1 MKYTCQ
7 YKVLDL
13 FSYIMVKTKKELFF
27 FIILLVSFLN
37 AQFSKIDVTMDDRLL
52 KNDDRQILINLK
64 NEISRFF
71 INNSWDEEWSDLD
84 IKLNIQVIFEGTATK
99 NGKKNFLAQALI
111 STNEDQRFFDNSLQF
126 HFNQGSSL
134 YYDPVMFEPLPSFLS
149 YYANMILAGEIDT
162 YEPNE
167 GSKQYEIARSIAL
180 RGTSS
185 NFPKGWS
192 KRVQLADDMSSN
204 YGLRKARFAYYYAL
218 DLFKDGEIEESI
230 NQFNLMIKGIDE
242 VYDRIPREHYTLY
255 FLKSHASELSK
266 ILQILRQNNI
276 LQILIE
282 LDPSNR
288 DIYEGGL
295 KKISR

>member
-1 MKYTCQ
+1 M
-7 YKVLDL
+7 LDL
-13 FSYIMVKTKKELFF
+13 FSNIMVKTKKELIF
-27 FIILLVSFLN
+27 FIVLLVSLLN

-71 INNSWDEEWSDLD
+71 INNSWDEEWSDLE
-84 IKLNIQVIFEGTATK
+84 IKLNIQIIFEGTATK

-255 FLKSHASELSK
+255 FLKSHASELSQ

-276 LQILIE
+276 LQILME

-288 DIYEGGL
+288 DIYEDGL

>member
-1 MKYTCQ
+1 M
-7 YKVLDL
+7 LDL
-13 FSYIMVKTKKELFF
+13 FSNIMVKTKKELIF
-27 FIILLVSFLN
+27 FIILLVSLLN

-71 INNSWDEEWSDLD
+71 INNSWDEEWSDLE
-84 IKLNIQVIFEGTATK
+84 IKLNIQIIFEGTATK

-111 STNEDQRFFDNSLQF
+111 STNKDQRFFDNSLQF

-192 KRVQLADDMSSN
+192 KRVQLTDDMSSN

-255 FLKSHASELSK
+255 FLKSHASELSQ

-276 LQILIE
+276 LQTLIE

-288 DIYEGGL
+288 DIYEDGL

>member
-1 MKYTCQ
+1 M
-7 YKVLDL
+7 LDL
-13 FSYIMVKTKKELFF
+13 FSNIMVKTKKELIF
-27 FIILLVSFLN
+27 FIVLLVSLLN

-71 INNSWDEEWSDLD
+71 INNSWDEEWSDLE
-84 IKLNIQVIFEGTATK
+84 IKLNIQIIFEGTATK

-134 YYDPVMFEPLPSFLS
+134 YYDPVMFEPLPSFLA

-162 YEPNE
+162 YEPNA

-192 KRVQLADDMSSN
+192 KRVQLTDDMSSN

-255 FLKSHASELSK
+255 FLKSHASELSQ

-276 LQILIE
+276 LQILME

-288 DIYEGGL
+288 DIYEDGL

>member
-1 MKYTCQ
+1 M
-7 YKVLDL
+7 LDL
-13 FSYIMVKTKKELFF
+13 FSNIMVKTKKELIF
-27 FIILLVSFLN
+27 FIILLVSLLN

-71 INNSWDEEWSDLD
+71 INNTWDEEWSDLE
-84 IKLNIQVIFEGTATK
+84 IKLNIQIIFEGTATK

-111 STNEDQRFFDNSLQF
+111 STNKDQRFFDNSLQF

-192 KRVQLADDMSSN
+192 KRVQLTDDMSSN

-255 FLKSHASELSK
+255 FLKSHASELSQ

-276 LQILIE
+276 LQTLIE

-288 DIYEGGL
+288 DIYEDGL

>member
-1 MKYTCQ
+1 M
-7 YKVLDL
+7 LDL
-13 FSYIMVKTKKELFF
+13 FSNIMVKTKKELIF
-27 FIILLVSFLN
+27 FIILLVSLLN

-71 INNSWDEEWSDLD
+71 INNTWDEEWSDLE
-84 IKLNIQVIFEGTATK
+84 IKLNIQIIFEGTATK

-111 STNEDQRFFDNSLQF
+111 STNKDQRFFDNSLQF

-192 KRVQLADDMSSN
+192 KRVQLTDDMSSN

-255 FLKSHASELSK
+255 FLKSHASELSQ
-266 ILQILRQNNI
+266 ILQILRQNNT
-276 LQILIE
+276 LQTLIE

-288 DIYEGGL
+288 DIYEDGL

>member
-1 MKYTCQ
+1 M
-7 YKVLDL
+7 LDL
-13 FSYIMVKTKKELFF
+13 FSNIMVKTKKELIF
-27 FIILLVSFLN
+27 FIVLLVSLLN

-71 INNSWDEEWSDLD
+71 INNSWDEEWSDLE
-84 IKLNIQVIFEGTATK
+84 IKLNIQIIFEGTATK

-111 STNEDQRFFDNSLQF
+111 STNKDQRFFDNSLQF

-192 KRVQLADDMSSN
+192 KRVQLTDDMSSN

-255 FLKSHASELSK
+255 FLKSHASELSQ
-266 ILQILRQNNI
+266 ILQILRQNNT
-276 LQILIE
+276 LQTLIE

-288 DIYEGGL
+288 DIYEDGL

>member
-1 MKYTCQ
+1 M
-7 YKVLDL
+7 LDL
-13 FSYIMVKTKKELFF
+13 FSNIMVKTKKELIF
-27 FIILLVSFLN
+27 FIILLVSLLN

-71 INNSWDEEWSDLD
+71 INNTWDEEWSDLE
-84 IKLNIQVIFEGTATK
+84 IKLNIQIIFEGTATK

-192 KRVQLADDMSSN
+192 KRVQLTDDMSSN

-255 FLKSHASELSK
+255 FLKSHASELSQ

-276 LQILIE
+276 LQTLIE

-288 DIYEGGL
+288 DIYEDGL

>member
-1 MKYTCQ
+1 M
-7 YKVLDL
+7 LGL
-13 FSYIMVKTKKELFF
+13 FSNIMEKTKKELIF
-27 FIILLVSFLN
+27 FIILLVSLLN
-37 AQFSKIDVTMDDRLL
+37 AQFSKVDVTMDDRLL

-64 NEISRFF
+64 NEVSRFF
-71 INNSWDEEWSDLD
+71 VNNSWDEEWTDLE
-84 IKLNIQVIFEGTATK
+84 IKLNIQIIFEGTTTK

-111 STNEDQRFFDNSLQF
+111 STNQDQRFFDNSLQF
-126 HFNQGSSL
+126 PFNPGSSL

-180 RGTSS
+180 RGASS

-192 KRVQLADDMSSN
+192 KRIQLADDMSSN

-230 NQFNLMIKGIDE
+230 NQFNSMIKGIDE

-255 FLKSHASELSK
+255 FLKSHATELSQ
-266 ILQILRQNNI
+266 ILQILRQNDI
-276 LQILIE
+276 LQSLMD

-288 DIYEGGL
+288 DIYEDGL

>member
-1 MKYTCQ
+1 M
-7 YKVLDL
+7 LDL
-13 FSYIMVKTKKELFF
+13 FSNIMVKTKKELIF
-27 FIILLVSFLN
+27 FIILLVSLLN
-37 AQFSKIDVTMDDRLL
+37 AQFSNIDVTMDDRLL

-71 INNSWDEEWSDLD
+71 INNTWDEEWSDLE
-84 IKLNIQVIFEGTATK
+84 IKLNIQIIFEGTATK

-134 YYDPVMFEPLPSFLS
+134 YYDPVMFEPLPSFLA

-192 KRVQLADDMSSN
+192 KRVQLTDDMSSN

-255 FLKSHASELSK
+255 FLKSHASELSQ
-266 ILQILRQNNI
+266 ILQILRQNNT
-276 LQILIE
+276 LQTLIE

-288 DIYEGGL
+288 DIYEDGL

>member
-1 MKYTCQ
+1 M
-7 YKVLDL
+7 LDL
-13 FSYIMVKTKKELFF
+13 FSIIMQKTKKELIF
-27 FIILLVSFLN
+27 FIILFTSILH
-37 AQFSKIDVTMDDRLL
+37 AQFVKVDVTMDDRLL

-71 INNSWDEEWSDLD
+71 INNTWDEEWTDLE
-84 IKLNIQVIFEGTATK
+84 IKLNIQLIFEGTATK

-111 STNEDQRFFDNSLQF
+111 STNQDQRFFDNALQF
-126 HFNQGSSL
+126 HFNPGSSL
-134 YYDPVMFEPLPSFLS
+134 YYDQVMFEPLPSFLS
-149 YYANMILAGEIDT
+149 YYANMVLAGEIDT
-162 YEPNE
+162 YELNE
-167 GSKQYEIARSIAL
+167 GSKQYEMARSIAL

-192 KRVQLADDMSSN
+192 RRVKLADDMSSN

-230 NQFNLMIKGIDE
+230 SQFNLMIKGINE

-255 FLKSHASELSK
+255 FLKSHASELSQ
-266 ILQILRQNNI
+266 ILQILRQHDI
-276 LQILIE
+276 LQNLVE

-288 DIYEGGL
+288 DIYEDVL

>member
-1 MKYTCQ
+1 M
-7 YKVLDL
+7 LDL
-13 FSYIMVKTKKELFF
+13 FSNIMVKTKKELIF
-27 FIILLVSFLN
+27 FIVLLVSLLN

-71 INNSWDEEWSDLD
+71 INNTWDEEWSDLE
-84 IKLNIQVIFEGTATK
+84 IKLNIQIIFEGTATK

-111 STNEDQRFFDNSLQF
+111 STNKDQRFFDNSLQF

-192 KRVQLADDMSSN
+192 KRVQLTDDMSSN

-255 FLKSHASELSK
+255 FLKSHASELSQ

-276 LQILIE
+276 LQTLIE

-288 DIYEGGL
+288 DIYEDGL

>member
-1 MKYTCQ
+1 M
-7 YKVLDL
+7 LDL
-13 FSYIMVKTKKELFF
+13 FSNIMVKTKKELIF
-27 FIILLVSFLN
+27 FIFLLVSLLN

-52 KNDDRQILINLK
+52 KNDDRQILMNLK

-84 IKLNIQVIFEGTATK
+84 IKLNIQIIFEGTATK

-255 FLKSHASELSK
+255 FLKSHANELSQ

-288 DIYEGGL
+288 DIYEDGI

>member
-1 MKYTCQ
+1 
-7 YKVLDL
+7 VLDL
-13 FSYIMVKTKKELFF
+13 FSNIMVKTKKELIF
-27 FIILLVSFLN
+27 FIFLLVSLLN

-52 KNDDRQILINLK
+52 KNDDRQILMNLK

-84 IKLNIQVIFEGTATK
+84 IKLNIQIIFEGTATK

-255 FLKSHASELSK
+255 FLKSHANELSQ

-288 DIYEGGL
+288 DIYEDGI

>member
-1 MKYTCQ
+1 
-7 YKVLDL
+7 
-13 FSYIMVKTKKELFF
+13 
-27 FIILLVSFLN
+27 LN

-71 INNSWDEEWSDLD
+71 INNSWDEEWSDLE
-84 IKLNIQVIFEGTATK
+84 IKLNIQIIFEGTATK

-134 YYDPVMFEPLPSFLS
+134 YYDPVMFEPLPSFLA

-162 YEPNE
+162 YEPNA

-192 KRVQLADDMSSN
+192 KRVQLTDDMSSN

-255 FLKSHASELSK
+255 FLKSHASELSQ

-276 LQILIE
+276 LQILME

-288 DIYEGGL
+288 DIYEDGL

>member
-1 MKYTCQ
+1 M
-7 YKVLDL
+7 LDL
-13 FSYIMVKTKKELFF
+13 FSNIMVKTKKELIF
-27 FIILLVSFLN
+27 FIVLLVSLLN

-71 INNSWDEEWSDLD
+71 INNSWDEEWSDLE
-84 IKLNIQVIFEGTATK
+84 IKLNIQIIFEGTATK

-162 YEPNE
+162 YEPNA

-192 KRVQLADDMSSN
+192 KRVQLTDDMSSN

-255 FLKSHASELSK
+255 FLKSHASELSQ

-276 LQILIE
+276 LQILME

-288 DIYEGGL
+288 DIYEDGL

>member
-1 MKYTCQ
+1 
-7 YKVLDL
+7 
-13 FSYIMVKTKKELFF
+13 
-27 FIILLVSFLN
+27 LN
-37 AQFSKIDVTMDDRLL
+37 AQFSNIDVTMDDRLL

-71 INNSWDEEWSDLD
+71 INNTWDEEWSDLE
-84 IKLNIQVIFEGTATK
+84 IKLNIQIIFEGTATK

-111 STNEDQRFFDNSLQF
+111 STNKDQRFFDNSLQF

-192 KRVQLADDMSSN
+192 KRVQLTDDMSSN

-255 FLKSHASELSK
+255 FLKSHASELSQ

-276 LQILIE
+276 LQTLIE

-288 DIYEGGL
+288 DIYEDGL

>member
-1 MKYTCQ
+1 
-7 YKVLDL
+7 VLDL
-13 FSYIMVKTKKELFF
+13 FSNIMVKTKKELIF
-27 FIILLVSFLN
+27 FIILLVSLLN

-71 INNSWDEEWSDLD
+71 INNSWDEEWSDLE
-84 IKLNIQVIFEGTATK
+84 IKLNIQIIFEGTATK

-111 STNEDQRFFDNSLQF
+111 STNKDQRFFDNSLQF

-192 KRVQLADDMSSN
+192 KRVQLTDDMSSN

-255 FLKSHASELSK
+255 FLKSHASELSQ

-276 LQILIE
+276 LQTLIE

-288 DIYEGGL
+288 DIYEDGL